1 MPGPLTPPAIAAKGF
16 ITVSM
21 PISSAATAALSAYGA
36 TIAPVVA
43 NLASATASITTIHA
57 ILTPLGA
64 IAPPSKVGMNI
75 TAAALSQIT
84 AINGTIAA
92 TIIQS
97 VAAAGLP
104 SPTFPV
110 SAASVTSQLTA
121 LEAFISTGL
130 VLPLSV

>member
-16 ITVSM
+16 ITVSI

-36 TIAPVVA
+36 TIAPVIA

-75 TAAALSQIT
+75 TGAALAQIATVNATIVAAT
-84 AINGTIAA
+84 AI
-92 TIIQS
+92 S
-97 VAAAGLP
+97 VPPTPAFAAAGLL
-104 SPTFPV
+104 
-110 SAASVTSQLTA
+110 VTSQLTA